1 MIKRSNGCTWEVKK
15 KIMDTHHKFDHGWK
29 IEVLSLSLYVKKT
42 ERYQDSK
49 EESMLDEDVEVS
61 SY

>member
-1 MIKRSNGCTWEVKK
+1 MNKCYNGCKLEVKE
-15 KIMDTHHKFDHGWK
+15 KIMDTHRKCDCGQK
-29 IEVLSLSLYVKKT
+29 IGVLSLSQYIKKT
-42 ERYQDSK
+42 KRYQDST

>member
-1 MIKRSNGCTWEVKK
+1 MIKHYNGCVVEVKE
-15 KIMDTHHKFDHGWK
+15 KILDTHRKCDYGLK
-29 IEVLSLSLYVKKT
+29 IRVLSLSIYVKKT

-49 EESMLDEDVEVS
+49 EESMSDEDVEVS